1 MKPGITLASRFYRLA
16 FIGDGG
22 HQAEIVGESPSMVA
36 ASGCQPWSVYLPRRD
51 LSGRYDYL
59 GFPSLASAIRHV
71 EAHPDFRRWVEPKGG
86 EV

>member
-1 MKPGITLASRFYRLA
+1 MTRRA

-51 LSGRYDYL
+51 RSGRYNYR
-59 GFPSLASAIRHV
+59 GFSSLASAIRCV
-71 EAHPDFRRWVEPKGG
+71 EAHPDFRRWVDPNGG

>member
-1 MKPGITLASRFYRLA
+1 MTRRA

-36 ASGCQPWSVYLPRRD
+36 LSGRQPWSVYLPRRN
-51 LSGRYDYL
+51 LSGHYNYR
-59 GFPSLASAIRHV
+59 GFQSLEMAVRHV
-71 EAHPDFRRWVEPKGG
+71 ESHPDFRRWVERPGG